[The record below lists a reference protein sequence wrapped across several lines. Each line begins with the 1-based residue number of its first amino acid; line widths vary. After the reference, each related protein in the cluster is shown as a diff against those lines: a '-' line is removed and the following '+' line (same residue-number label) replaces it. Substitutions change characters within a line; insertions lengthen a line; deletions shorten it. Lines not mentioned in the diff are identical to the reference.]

1 MPDEANL
8 VRLTYVS
15 AHDLPT
21 DAGDLAAI
29 KRVAT

>member
-1 MPDEANL
+1 MSEKADL